1 MMLRMA
7 DEHSFIYVDDSGDNL
22 IGASMSALVIPG
34 ERWSQCLG
42 FWTGLR
48 ADLEERFELPKHFEI
63 HSNAFLSVNPLKDV
77 EAATNHQTSV
87 LTSRV
92 LADPTL
98 DTVAIARAQ
107 VELADISL
115 DQALAAAL
123 SGGRSLKDISSAAR
137 LNVPDVNDRLERG
150 RSLQEFK
157 EIKCLSDS
165 PGARTMRKTIYNQL
179 LDQIASFP
187 ETKVLTV
194 CAQDGS
200 KGTMGRIYTELL
212 RIVET
217 LLAAEGR
224 WGTVVVDGTPSARTQ
239 YYRDAHRELELA
251 DRRVLEDEIL
261 RDSSESH
268 FIQMADIC
276 AHSAFGLRQHKPER
290 YVRLMR
296 VVHTASGETMS
307 SANPGFFVLPIEEGS
322 ETPEK

>member
-1 MMLRMA
+1 MA
-7 DEHSFIYVDDSGDNL
+7 DEHSFIYVDDSGDDKT
-22 IGASMSALVIPG
+22 GASMSALVIPG
-34 ERWSQCLG
+34 ERWSQYLG
-42 FWTGLR
+42 FWMGLR
-48 ADLEERFELPKHFEI
+48 SDLEARFELPKHFEI
-63 HSNAFLSVNPLKDV
+63 HSNAFLSAHPLKDV
-77 EAATNHQTSV
+77 EAATHRQTDI
-87 LTSRV
+87 LKSRV

-107 VELADISL
+107 VELADIAL
-115 DQALAAAL
+115 NQALAAAQ

-137 LNVPDVNDRLERG
+137 LNAPDVNDRLQRG

-157 EIKCLSDS
+157 EIKCLGDS
-165 PGARTMRKTIYNQL
+165 AGARTTRRTIYDQL

-187 ETKVLTV
+187 DTRVLTV

-200 KGTMGRIYTELL
+200 KGTIGRIYSELL

-217 LLAAEGR
+217 LLAADER

-239 YYRDAHRELELA
+239 YYRDAHRELELTG
-251 DRRVLEDEIL
+251 RRVLEDEVL

-276 AHSAFGLRQHKPER
+276 AHSAFGLRQDKPER
-290 YVRLMR
+290 YVRLSR

-307 SANPGFFVLPIEEGS
+307 GADPGFFMLPVVAEDGPA
-322 ETPEK
+322 TP